1 MISGRRHEDG
11 IPQLCNA
18 TLTSKTEFLADF
30 SRSTWFSVPE
40 CRIKGYAFGNQQTCQ
55 KSRYQRQLL
64 VIRVFY
70 KTNFGG
76 RKLEYHSPTSVL
88 VTSESYRAQRRP
100 WTPSFSL
107 AVRLLFLVRI
117 SGAMYSNIDDC
128 DEGRSRLPFKSHF
141 CFNRVL
147 LVYNFWEPLHFLEQG
162 YGFQTWELSP
172 KFALRSWAYILLHYL
187 PPRGGQLL
195 ASGDKVRFLFYYSE
209 LLVN

>member
-1 MISGRRHEDG
+1 MKTASHSFGH
-11 IPQLCNA
+11 NA
-18 TLTSKTEFLADF
+18 HKTEFLADS
-30 SRSTWFSVPE
+30 SRRALFAVPE
-40 CRIKGYAFGNQQTCQ
+40 CRIKGCAFGNQRTCQ
-55 KSRYQRQLL
+55 KSRYQHQLL

-76 RKLEYHSPTSVL
+76 RKREYHSPTSVL

-117 SGAMYSNIDDC
+117 SGATYSNIDDC
-128 DEGRSRLPFKSHF
+128 DEGRSSLSFIGDLL
-141 CFNRVL
+141 FNRVL
-147 LVYNFWEPLHFLEQG
+147 LVYNFWEPLHFIEQG

-172 KFALRSWAYILLHYL
+172 EFAFRSWAYILLHYRDL
-187 PPRGGQLL
+187 PPRVGQLL